1 MILLIGGA
9 FQGKTRY
16 ARTHYADR
24 PCYYVQTIIQEQPNP
39 QAYLDT
45 ILENHPDAVL
55 TLDDVGSGIVP
66 LEKSDRDY
74 RETVGKIGCYLALK
88 AEKVI
93 RVCCGIGQVIKE

>member
-1 MILLIGGA
+1 MILIIGGA

-24 PCYYVQTIIQEQPNP
+24 PCCYVQSILKEQSNP
-39 QAYLDT
+39 QEYIDAL
-45 ILENHPDAVL
+45 LAKQPDIVL

-74 RETVGKIGCYLALK
+74 REAVGRMGCYLAER
-88 AEKVI
+88 AEQVI
-93 RVCCGIGQVIKE
+93 RVSCGIGQVIKG